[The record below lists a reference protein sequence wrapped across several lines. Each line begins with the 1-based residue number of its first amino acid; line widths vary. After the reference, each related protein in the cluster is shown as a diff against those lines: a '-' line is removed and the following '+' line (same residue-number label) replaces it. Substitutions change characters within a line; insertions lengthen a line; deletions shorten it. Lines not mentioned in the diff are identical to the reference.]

1 MADPQTFRSWLNQLH
16 ALRRVFQGTD
26 PARVGLDHWRRL
38 LQVAAHI
45 CKADTAFACGEALA
59 ACGGLIAQTDE
70 AQQQNQALLAA
81 PAFRAFLARSDE
93 LGYAV
98 RQPNPHEPQPET
110 LIALRCPTRQPCY
123 LVLSLPPAGREAV
136 QEALVRGQMLAD
148 VIADPPEATTPV
160 AAVPLQEQAP
170 ATLATPSAN
179 RPDIT
184 PLLDLLTEVYRSDHF
199 QTAAYALVNGIAG
212 HSDRIDQVVLG
223 WRDGAYMR
231 VRAISH
237 YERFERQT
245 DTVKLFEAALEE
257 SADQERAIAWGP
269 QTPEPEGLS
278 GITLAHRQLQA
289 HLSAASLFTFPLND
303 AQGRP
308 VCALMLIHYRQD
320 LPADLLESVHFL
332 MQTVLPRL
340 EQLAFEDQPWP
351 KQWRDAA
358 MEQLQRFLG
367 RDNLLVKSA
376 TLTLGLLLLASLVFT
391 TAHRVDANGQ
401 FVTDQSRVI
410 TAPFDGL
417 VTQVWVSSGDEVAL
431 GQPLAELDTQ
441 DLMFQLAEL
450 QAELQRHQAEADK
463 ARASFSSVD
472 LGIATARAEQVRA
485 RIERVRFM
493 LAQAR
498 LESPLPGVVV
508 EGERRELTAAPV
520 TKGQPLFRV
529 AATEGLYLSLLVAD
543 ADIRHIQAGQRG
555 SFALISQPNVRIPV
569 EVTSVVP
576 MATVEPGQGAR
587 FRVLASI
594 EEPPRD
600 WWRPGMTGVAKI
612 EVGRRSWFWVWTHRL
627 IDRLRLALW

>member
-1 MADPQTFRSWLNQLH
+1 MADPQTFRAWLNQLH
-16 ALRRVFQGTD
+16 SLRQIFLGAE
-26 PARVGLDHWRRL
+26 PAHVGLNHWRQL
-38 LQVAAHI
+38 LQVAADI
-45 CKADTAFACGEALA
+45 CKADGAFACGDALRA
-59 ACGGLIAQTDE
+59 QGGWIAQSDE
-70 AQQQNQALLAA
+70 TLRRTQALLET
-81 PAFRAFLARSDE
+81 PAFAAFLARSDA

-98 RQPNPHEPQPET
+98 RHPNPHEAERDT

-123 LVLSLPPAGREAV
+123 LVLTLAQAGREAV

-148 VIADPPEATTPV
+148 VITDPPV
-160 AAVPLQEQAP
+160 QVPSTMSAPDVPAP
-170 ATLATPSAN
+170 AQPLAHSVA

-184 PLLDLLTEVYRSDHF
+184 PLLDLLTEVYRSSHF
-199 QTAAYALVNGIAG
+199 QSAAYALVNGIAG

-231 VRAISH
+231 VKAISH

-245 DTVKLFEAALEE
+245 DTVKLLEAALEE
-257 SADQERAIAWGP
+257 SADQERAIAWGA
-269 QTPEPEGLS
+269 QTPVDDGLA

-303 AQGRP
+303 ARGRP
-308 VCALMLIHYRQD
+308 VCTLMLVSYRQD
-320 LPADLLESVHFL
+320 VPDDRLEPVHFL

-340 EQLAFEDQPWP
+340 EQLAFQDQPWP
-351 KQWRDAA
+351 KRWRDVC
-358 MEQLQRFLG
+358 MERLQRFLG

-376 TLTLGLLLLASLVFT
+376 TLSLGVLLLASLVFT

-417 VTQVWVSSGDEVAL
+417 VTQVWVSSGDEVGPGL
-431 GQPLAELDTQ
+431 PLAELDTQ
-441 DLMFQLAEL
+441 DLMFQLAEF
-450 QAELQRHQAEADK
+450 QAELQRHLAEADK

-472 LGIATARAEQVRA
+472 LGIAMARAEQVRA

-498 LESPLPGVVV
+498 LESPLQGVVV
-508 EGERRELTAAPV
+508 EGDRRELTAAPV

-543 ADIRHIQAGQRG
+543 ADIRHIQVGQRG
-555 SFALISQPNVRIPV
+555 SFALISQPSVRIPM
-569 EVTSVVP
+569 EVTAVVP

-594 EEPPRD
+594 HEDPRD

-627 IDRLRLALW
+627 MDRLRLALW